1 MARSAIH
8 RVRALS
14 APSSSPSGLGPYA
27 GHSCTSGIR
36 RIGHEQHPMASP
48 SEAPTGRVA
57 GNRDGSADFDPCPP
71 GHHLDVGAGAM
82 TRQCVICGR
91 EFTVVRRI
99 GRARVLCSAPCRKQR
114 KLDIRLRWRRIF
126 KPTQPWRVTSQDDC
140 RGSMALVFAGI
151 VPGCL
156 LIGGATLDL
165 GYRNV
170 QVVKTRGCA
179 EAAVLGLVQGGMTG
193 ASRMASAN
201 GCGLSGVSLTP
212 GAVGPPFV
220 PARGSLTAQIAYQPI
235 FYVGGSVSTY
245 VEAVGAVPATD
256 STPGSRAAVTTIK

>member
-1 MARSAIH
+1 MARSAIR

-14 APSSSPSGLGPYA
+14 APSSSPSGLEPYA

-71 GHHLDVGAGAM
+71 GHHLDVGADAM

-201 GCGLSGVSLTP
+201 GLWPVWRVPDAWRGRSAVRSRPRVSHCPDSLSANFLCGWQRIYL
-212 GAVGPPFV
+212 
-220 PARGSLTAQIAYQPI
+220 RGS
-235 FYVGGSVSTY
+235 
-245 VEAVGAVPATD
+245 
-256 STPGSRAAVTTIK
+256 SRRSAGDG